1 MSDIH
6 TVFPELYS
14 IKIEGEVNEIVM
26 ALPSSRGQT
35 RTQDNNPQETLR
47 ASFRKSVKELEMLAK
62 GQGHPWDSTLDLC
75 ELVQN
80 LQIE

>member
-1 MSDIH
+1 MSDLH

-26 ALPSSRGQT
+26 ALSSSTEQT
-35 RTQDNNPQETLR
+35 RTEDKNPQETLR

-62 GQGHPWDSTLDLC
+62 GQEHTWDSTLDLC
-75 ELVQN
+75 KLVQN